1 VFDSQAVVPSKTKIK
16 NKLTF
21 ILVDGSSNSQVLS
34 GSQWS
39 ETIDMIPVRATIISA
54 IFVLPYNTFY
64 FLFQA
69 VDIDP
74 VLKAGAIGVVLS
86 VITILR
92 CPLTAFVT
100 YKTRME
106 IASARR
112 KFIERQERQ
121 GLEIQNAIMKR
132 NGRKKSLNDVEESA
146 F

>member
-1 VFDSQAVVPSKTKIK
+1 MIDGPSYSQRST
-16 NKLTF
+16 
-21 ILVDGSSNSQVLS
+21 S
-34 GSQWS
+34 SQWS
-39 ETIDMIPVRATIISA
+39 ETVETIPVRATIISA

-64 FLFQA
+64 VLFQA

-100 YKTRME
+100 YKTRLE
-106 IASARR
+106 IASARK

-121 GLEIQNAIMKR
+121 GIEIQNAIIKR
-132 NGRKKSLNDVEESA
+132 NNRKKQSKETEESA
-146 F
+146 V